1 MAGESN
7 ADVYA
12 SFGVSSAVMTGGT
25 VTEHE
30 QNMLSLDVAARDGDD
45 AILLDSGED
54 TPQEVDPYGN
64 PDKFADPDDTNG
76 FVQVRIGEQ
85 ASQEED
91 FADTTEDG
99 DLTGTEENTEFTPL
113 GETPSELTETT
124 EQLSQHAEGFQEMVN
139 QAFERGVSQESIE
152 RIQAEYEG
160 DGISDESYA
169 ELAKAGYSRAFID
182 SYIAGQ
188 ESLVDQYVSQVVA
201 FAGGQERFSALHA
214 HLESNNPDAASAFE
228 TALENRDI
236 STLKAIINLA
246 GQSFNAKFGRPAARS
261 VTKRATPDKPVAR
274 KAEGFSS
281 RDEMIAAM
289 SDSRYRTD
297 AAYRRS
303 VEQKVIDSSF

>member
-54 TPQEVDPYGN
+54 SPTEVDLYGN
-64 PDKFADPDDTNG
+64 PDKFANPDDDNG

-91 FADTTEDG
+91 FVDSG
-99 DLTGTEENTEFTPL
+99 DEPDLSTEETEFTPL
-113 GETPSELTETT
+113 GETPSELTATT
-124 EQLSQHAEGFQEMVN
+124 EQLSQHAEGFQEMVD

-160 DGISDESYA
+160 DGISEESYA

-188 ESLVDQYVSQVVA
+188 ESLVDQYVNQVVA

-261 VTKRATPDKPVAR
+261 VTKRATPAKPVAR

>member
-12 SFGVSSAVMTGGT
+12 SFGVSSAVMTGSSI
-25 VTEHE
+25 TEHE

-54 TPQEVDPYGN
+54 TPTEVDLYGN
-64 PDKFADPDDTNG
+64 PDKFADPNETDG
-76 FVQVRIGEQ
+76 FVQVRIGEDGNTAEFDQ
-85 ASQEED
+85 GEEFQEEV
-91 FADTTEDG
+91 
-99 DLTGTEENTEFTPL
+99 TEEVPEFTPL
-113 GETPSELTETT
+113 GETPEELASTS
-124 EQLSQHAEGFQEMVN
+124 EQLSQHAEGFQEMVD

-160 DGISDESYA
+160 DGISEKSYA
-169 ELAKAGYSRAFID
+169 ELAAAGYSRAFID

-188 ESLVDQYVSQVVA
+188 ESLVDQYVNQVIA
-201 FAGGQERFSALHA
+201 YAGGQERFTALHA
-214 HLESNNPDAASAFE
+214 HLEANNPDAAATFE

-236 STLKAIINLA
+236 GTLRAIINLA
-246 GQSFNAKFGRPAARS
+246 GQSYTAKFGRPAARS
-261 VTKRATPDKPVAR
+261 VTKRATPAKPVAR
-274 KAEGFSS
+274 KAEGFAS
-281 RDEMIAAM
+281 RDEMIKAM

-303 VEQKVIDSSF
+303 VEQKVIDSTF